1 MTILETIER
10 QSATIVA
17 LRTEREQH
25 LQRIGQLEDQVAALR
40 ADLDQA
46 ALNWRA
52 LTTGQMD
59 ISGCPGKPKE
69 AK

>member
-1 MTILETIER
+1 MTVLEIIEK
-10 QSATIVA
+10 QSATIA
-17 LRTEREQH
+17 AMRTEREQH
-25 LQRIGQLEDQVAALR
+25 LQRIGQLEDQAAALR

-52 LTTGQMD
+52 LTTEQMD

-69 AK
+69 A